1 MTLKF
6 KGTSLG
12 KKMNQP
18 TSGPG
23 AFIGERCLATD
34 SNSPGKV

>member
-1 MTLKF
+1 
-6 KGTSLG
+6 
-12 KKMNQP
+12 MNQP

-34 SNSPGKV
+34 SNSPGKVWRYGSVVE